1 MLTVGSVFQDETH
14 KNDRAI
20 IVLNFA
26 TYGNGCLTCSASDD
40 DWRELKRQLL
50 NADRRRQT
58 VKDKLAREK
67 AIAAK
72 ADSEKQRHADELKNR
87 VELYTNPR
95 QLQRTSVGD
104 LQRQQIDGAEMI
116 RQANEAIAMATT
128 LGVLDRVMPDPFAPQ
143 DGETDKQYWERVNSV
158 LDSEVTH
165 DTQPQPNDHY
175 PLSAAW
181 RCPRVTGLRGEVSVY
196 EGAIE
201 HFAYHPPLLHY
212 PRSGLSS
219 LVNGEAKPYTM
230 PVIPPDGGAGILNGH
245 VNSDCLAGQYDKVM
259 KTLLSRLVA
268 DLAKLGLEMPVI
280 QAEPYRIP
288 NSEIEANRRE
298 MLADLEARR
307 LSRLRS
313 AGKL

>member
-1 MLTVGSVFQDETH
+1 M
-14 KNDRAI
+14 
-20 IVLNFA
+20 LNFA
-26 TYGNGCLTCSASDD
+26 TFGKDGLTCCATEDYWKD
-40 DWRELKRQLL
+40 LKRQLL

-58 VKDKLAREK
+58 AKDKLAREK
-67 AIAAK
+67 ALAEK
-72 ADSEKQRHADELKNR
+72 ASAEKQRHADELRNR
-87 VELYTNPR
+87 VELYTRPR
-95 QLQRTSVGD
+95 QLQRTSVSD

-116 RQANEAIAMATT
+116 RQANDAIALATT
-128 LGVLDRVMPDPFAPQ
+128 LGVLDRIMPDPFAPQ
-143 DGETDKQYWERVNSV
+143 EGETDKQYWERVNSV

-181 RCPRVTGLRGEVSVY
+181 RCPRVKGLRGEVSVY

-201 HFAYHPPLLHY
+201 HFAYHPPLLRY

-219 LVNGEAKPYTM
+219 LVSGEAKPYTM
-230 PVIPPDGGAGILNGH
+230 PDIPPDGGAGILNGR
-245 VNSDCLAGQYDKVM
+245 VNADCLTGQYDKVV
-259 KTLLSRLVA
+259 KTLLTRLVA

-280 QAEPYRIP
+280 EIPPYRIP
-288 NSEIEANRRE
+288 DSEIAANKRE

>member
-1 MLTVGSVFQDETH
+1 MIQ
-14 KNDRAI
+14 
-20 IVLNFA
+20 FA
-26 TYGNGCLTCSASDD
+26 TYGNDGLTCSATDD

-58 VKDKLAREK
+58 VKDKLARDR
-67 AIAAK
+67 ALVAK
-72 ADSEKQRHADELKNR
+72 ADAEKQRHADELKNR

-95 QLQRTSVGD
+95 QLQRTSVSD
-104 LQRQQIDGAEMI
+104 MQRQQIDGAEMI

-128 LGVLDRVMPDPFAPQ
+128 LGVLDRIMPDPFAVQ

-158 LDSEVTH
+158 LDAEVTH

-181 RCPRVTGLRGEVSVY
+181 RCPRVKGLRGEVSVY

-219 LVNGEAKPYTM
+219 LVSGEAKPYTM
-230 PVIPPDGGAGILNGH
+230 PDIPPDGGAGILNGR
-245 VNSDCLAGQYDKVM
+245 VNTDCLTGQYEKVV
-259 KTLLSRLVA
+259 KTLLARLVA
-268 DLAKLGLEMPVI
+268 DLAKLGLPLPSLES
-280 QAEPYRIP
+280 EPYRIP
-288 NSEIEANRRE
+288 DSEIEANKRE